1 MDEETFDPLHVLAEL
16 HARRVRY
23 VLVGDLAA
31 IAHGSTLTADRLE
44 VCVADDDEDVAR
56 LGTILQLL
64 DAEQDESAGDPHR
77 VVFHTAAGR
86 LECVEVPSAED
97 YAELEARATDMT
109 LAHGVIVHVAAPEDV
124 AMQKLA
130 SDDLVGAVRA
140 TAWVEPRGEVAPVA
154 RPIPYPVSERLLR
167 EDRSEFDT
175 EPPSWRGA
183 PWRRLWRTFEDVDRF
198 LTDVNEGTRPISRR
212 RRS

>member
-1 MDEETFDPLHVLAEL
+1 MDDEETFDPLHVLAEL
-16 HARRVRY
+16 HARHVRY

-31 IAHGSTLTADRLE
+31 MAHGSTLTADRVE
-44 VCVADDDEDVAR
+44 VCVADDEEDFAR
-56 LGTILQLL
+56 LGTLLQLL

-86 LECVEVPSAED
+86 VDCVEVPSAED

-109 LAHGVIVHVAAPEDV
+109 LAHGVIVHVASPEDV
-124 AMQKLA
+124 AVQQLA
-130 SDDLVGAVRA
+130 SDDLIGAVRT
-140 TAWVEPRGEVAPVA
+140 TALGEDHRV
-154 RPIPYPVSERLLR
+154 VSRTSGLSSAGPAS

-198 LTDVNEGTRPISRR
+198 LTDVNAGTRPISRR
-212 RRS
+212 RGS